1 MAFSE
6 DGTEKFPAPLL
17 ASPHSIVLT
26 YPVFFLFFIHFM
38 NGITKMKLLE
48 QKAEPRQFQVPYI
61 GVVFPNFLENESIFN
76 IYHE

>member
-1 MAFSE
+1 
-6 DGTEKFPAPLL
+6 
-17 ASPHSIVLT
+17 
-26 YPVFFLFFIHFM
+26 
-38 NGITKMKLLE
+38 MKLLE